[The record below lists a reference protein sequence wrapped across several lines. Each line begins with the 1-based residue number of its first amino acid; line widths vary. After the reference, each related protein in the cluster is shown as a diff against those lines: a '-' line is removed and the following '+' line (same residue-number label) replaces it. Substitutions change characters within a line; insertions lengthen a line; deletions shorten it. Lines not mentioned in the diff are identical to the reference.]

1 MKMIGARALIEG
13 LRRERVEVIF
23 GYPGGQVLP
32 IYDELY
38 DSKDI
43 RHILVRH
50 EQGAAHAA
58 DGYARASGK
67 VGACLA
73 TSGPGAT
80 NLVTGIA
87 TAYMDSVPIV
97 AITGQVPTFA
107 IGKDSFQEVDITG
120 ITLPITKH
128 NYLVTHAAEIP
139 HIVKEAFYIAGSG
152 RPGPVLIDFPRDMQ
166 SAEVEFDYPETI
178 ELPGYRPTT
187 TGHPRMIK
195 RAAELIASAE
205 RPLIYG
211 GGGVN
216 SADAQHELV
225 ALAERVDAPVTMTL
239 LGKGGFPEDHDL
251 YLGMPGMHGTAY
263 ANYALHEADIIIAVG
278 TRFDDRVTGKLD
290 MFARTTKFIHIDIDP
305 AEIGKNVAPLLPIVG
320 DVKQVLGELGKRVSR
335 ATHPEWR
342 KTVDGWKQ
350 QYPMGWKGNGL
361 KPQYVIQQ
369 IHKATKGDAIV
380 VTEVG
385 QNQMWAAQWYAC
397 KRTRQFISSGGLG
410 TMGYGLPAAMGAQ
423 VARPKGHR
431 RGREHPD
438 EHSRT
443 CHLCRREDPREDRSA
458 QQRIPRHGSTMAD
471 AFLQEPSLLHR
482 SPGGHSRLREARG
495 GLRRRWPSRQRGIGG
510 GQSHQTGHVSEGP
523 AVSDRLRRDSR
534 RERDAHGPRG
544 RHSGRHAR
552 GLRRGEISMKHTIS
566 VLVNNRPGV
575 LARTAGL
582 FARRGFNI
590 DSLAVSTT
598 QDSAISRMTI
608 VVEGPDQILEQ
619 ISKQLYKLMDVIRVL
634 DHQEE
639 DVVNRELALIKVD
652 AEPGERA
659 EIMQIVSIFRANI
672 VDISEKTFIIEV
684 TGSADKVD
692 ALEKLLEKYGIR
704 EMMRTGRIVLSRGPR
719 TA

>member
-67 VGACLA
+67 VGVCLA

-205 RPLIYG
+205 RPLVYG

-263 ANYALHEADIIIAVG
+263 ANYALHEADVIIAVG

-290 MFARTTKFIHIDIDP
+290 MFARTAKFIHIDIDP

-320 DVKQVLGELGKRVSR
+320 DVKQVLGELSKRVSR

-423 VARPKGHR
+423 VARPKDIVWDIAGDGSIQMNIQELATCVAEKIPVKIAVLNNGYLGMVR
-431 RGREHPD
+431 QWQTLFFKNRLSYTDLQVGTPD
-438 EHSRT
+438 FVK
-443 CHLCRREDPREDRSA
+443 LA
-458 QQRIPRHGSTMAD
+458 
-471 AFLQEPSLLHR
+471 
-482 SPGGHSRLREARG
+482 EAYG
-495 GLRRRWPSRQRGIGG
+495 AVGLR
-510 GQSHQTGHVSEGP
+510 VSEESEVDKAIKQAMSVKDRPCLIDFVVARDENVMPMVP
-523 AVSDRLRRDSR
+523 AGGTVDD
-534 RERDAHGPRG
+534 
-544 RHSGRHAR
+544 
-552 GLRRGEISMKHTIS
+552 M
-566 VLVNNRPGV
+566 LV
-575 LARTAGL
+575 
-582 FARRGFNI
+582 
-590 DSLAVSTT
+590 D
-598 QDSAISRMTI
+598 
-608 VVEGPDQILEQ
+608 
-619 ISKQLYKLMDVIRVL
+619 
-634 DHQEE
+634 
-639 DVVNRELALIKVD
+639 
-652 AEPGERA
+652 
-659 EIMQIVSIFRANI
+659 
-672 VDISEKTFIIEV
+672 
-684 TGSADKVD
+684 
-692 ALEKLLEKYGIR
+692 
-704 EMMRTGRIVLSRGPR
+704 
-719 TA
+719 